1 MHTKCSRGGE
11 SLAHGRCPTSAN
23 APARGTPAGSGRLHG
38 RALGARV
45 ASAAPPTASC
55 RCGRAAASKVA
66 HSTGF
71 VLTQTQG
78 RGRVPVRL
86 LQRREYVRRTL
97 TARVPCERARP
108 RAWSHVTFIS
118 LSSSS
123 LDVSPSPLPSSI
135 SCNHAAERATCP
147 LINPHESR
155 AGNRE
160 QPPPWADHDGF
171 HARGEQPLRRGA
183 GERLALSDHVL

>member
-1 MHTKCSRGGE
+1 MRVAHTCRLPPSGALLSSIYLKCHSVVKCAHMQCRCSVLLTVHTKCSRGGE

-66 HSTGF
+66 HFTGF

-97 TARVPCERARP
+97 TARVPCERAAPSLVARDFHLP
-108 RAWSHVTFIS
+108 LLLLSLCVFS

-123 LDVSPSPLPSSI
+123 LSLSMCVYNTRRELPGMS
-135 SCNHAAERATCP
+135 
-147 LINPHESR
+147 
-155 AGNRE
+155 
-160 QPPPWADHDGF
+160 AD
-171 HARGEQPLRRGA
+171 
-183 GERLALSDHVL
+183 

>member
-1 MHTKCSRGGE
+1 MRVAHTCRLPPSGALLSSIYLKCHSVVKCAHMQCRCSVLLTVHTKCSRGGE

-108 RAWSHVTFIS
+108 PSLVAREFHLPLLLLYFAFP
-118 LSSSS
+118 LSSAHMS
-123 LDVSPSPLPSSI
+123 
-135 SCNHAAERATCP
+135 
-147 LINPHESR
+147 
-155 AGNRE
+155 
-160 QPPPWADHDGF
+160 AD
-171 HARGEQPLRRGA
+171 
-183 GERLALSDHVL
+183 